1 MLFLAG
7 FLCGA
12 ALWALGWSS
21 GGHLFEVPADD
32 SARTHARAA
41 AALLGIALVLGI
53 LPRGLDGRR
62 SSVPVLLGLTLGLAA
77 AGLGAPMAV
86 ASGSGPGVWLL
97 GALLLT
103 PLALRSSPPYQPA
116 AERPRAAA
124 LLPAA
129 LSSATLAAG
138 TALLARGL
146 HRALPAD
153 GADAA
158 MTWTVFLILGCL
170 GALVLAPV
178 VAPARPERER
188 LGWCAAAFPAAVAL
202 GLRALAESTRP
213 SGLRDLL
220 ARVGL
225 DPADAGTA
233 AFDALLAAAVLGP
246 AALATGTVLAC
257 AREGRSWVALGLG
270 AALGTALAPHLP
282 ALLAEGEGPVQ
293 TGLAQALVAL
303 ALASGA
309 AAVAAGPRPGR
320 GVLAG
325 AGAALAIWAS
335 PGLLPIPRAWVR
347 FPVDPVRV
355 VEGAAGQL
363 WVEPAAEGA
372 ARVRLD
378 HRALTGAGG
387 GEELDSAV
395 LARSLEGGAKRVLL
409 VGQLDLARAAALVD
423 HGVELCDRTGT
434 WSLLMNRVP
443 AARPDPAA
451 LLPGEVLGT
460 TEAWRRFDEGAYD
473 LVVVMPVRER
483 AAPVPARLAAQEGC
497 RVVVWLDPG
506 APLARLELGE
516 EVLLAA
522 AGVRQFAVGV
532 DLGARAASGTR
543 APAGA
548 PSPRPLGLE
557 RLLERPER
565 WPSRHRAAMLER
577 LASACQEEPES
588 ASLAP
593 FLEALARVHSTQL
606 PSSPFES
613 PAEAF
618 ELDDSALAELV
629 AAGTPLGSEPFARET
644 LMGAAE
650 VLVQKRRV
658 AQLLGLFEPL
668 SEAWGR
674 PARLELALA
683 AGDLE
688 ALDGERA
695 GERLKRLDPADPR
708 VQTLLEALEHLEEG
722 H

>member
-41 AALLGIALVLGI
+41 AALLGIALLLGI

-62 SSVPVLLGLTLGLAA
+62 SSVPVLLGLTLGMAA
-77 AGLGAPMAV
+77 AGLGSPMAV
-86 ASGSGPGVWLL
+86 ATGSGPGAWLL

-103 PLALRSSPPYQPA
+103 PLALRSSPPFEPPR
-116 AERPRAAA
+116 ERPGPRA
-124 LLPAA
+124 LLPVA
-129 LSSATLAAG
+129 LPAATLSAG
-138 TALLARGL
+138 AALLARGL

-158 MTWTVFLILGCL
+158 MTWTVFLALACL
-170 GALVLAPV
+170 GALILAPV
-178 VAPARPERER
+178 VAPERPEGER
-188 LGWCAAAFPAAVAL
+188 LGWCAAAFPAALAL
-202 GLRALAESTRP
+202 GLRALGEGTRP
-213 SGLRDLL
+213 SGLRELL
-220 ARVGL
+220 GRVGL

-233 AFDALLAAAVLGP
+233 AFDALLAATILGP
-246 AALATGTVLAC
+246 AALAAGTLLAC
-257 AREGRSWVALGLG
+257 ARQGRAWVAIGLG
-270 AALGTALAPHLP
+270 AALGTAVAPHLP
-282 ALLAEGEGPVQ
+282 LLLAEGEGPVR

-309 AAVAAGPRPGR
+309 VALTAGPRPGR

-325 AGAALAIWAS
+325 AGAALALWAS
-335 PGLLPIPRAWVR
+335 PGLLPVPRAWVR

-355 VEGAAGQL
+355 VEGEAGQL

-372 ARVRLD
+372 ARVSLD
-378 HRALTGAGG
+378 HRPLTGAGG
-387 GEELDSAV
+387 GEALDAAV

-409 VGQLDLARAAALVD
+409 VGQLDLVRATALVD
-423 HGVELCDRTGT
+423 QGVELCDRTGS
-434 WSLLMNRVP
+434 WSALMDRVP
-443 AARPDPAA
+443 AAGPDPAA

-483 AAPVPARLAAQEGC
+483 AAPIPTLAPREGC

-506 APLARLELGE
+506 APLARLDLAEQ
-516 EVLLAA
+516 VLLVG
-522 AGVRQFAVGV
+522 AGIQQFAVGV
-532 DLGARAASGTR
+532 DLGARASAGTR
-543 APAGA
+543 TPAGA

-565 WPSRHRAAMLER
+565 WPSRHRAALLTR
-577 LASACQEEPES
+577 LAGACAEAPGS
-588 ASLAP
+588 TALAP
-593 FLEALARVHSTQL
+593 FLRALARVHATQL

-629 AAGTPLGSEPFARET
+629 ATGTPLGSEAFARET

-658 AQLLGLFEPL
+658 AELLGLFEPL

-695 GERLKRLDPADPR
+695 EERLERLDPEDPR
-708 VQTLLEALEHLEEG
+708 VRALREALEHLEHG